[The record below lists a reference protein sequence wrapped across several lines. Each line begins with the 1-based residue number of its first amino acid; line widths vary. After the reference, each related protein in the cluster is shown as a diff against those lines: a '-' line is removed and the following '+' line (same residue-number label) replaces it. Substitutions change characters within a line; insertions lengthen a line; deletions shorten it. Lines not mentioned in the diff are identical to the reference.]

1 MKFQECKV
9 GCPRRGRKKIVNLP
23 QTVKQQ
29 RKRAIC
35 YPKGM
40 PFKIVDLAFING
52 TWQNVA
58 L

>member
-1 MKFQECKV
+1 MA
-9 GCPRRGRKKIVNLP
+9 KKDTHMESSDEVINAVELP
-23 QTVKQQ
+23 QTGKQ
-29 RKRAIC
+29 RERAIR

-52 TWQNVA
+52 DWQNVA